1 MFVEERVYTFAP
13 GKSGEFAKLHE
24 AEGRAAQERH
34 LGPAVGYYY
43 TEIGQLNQVV
53 SLWAYPTL
61 DERNARRER
70 LSQDPAWGPF
80 LAKGRPFFVAQETR
94 ILKPASFFD
103 ERLKSI
109 VALGKEWQS

>member
-1 MFVEERVYTFAP
+1 MFVEERIYTFAP

-109 VALGKEWQS
+109 VALAKEWQS